1 MAGYADCL
9 RKLAQAAGRTLTDK
23 EIHAIYS
30 RVEQAARDVR
40 AGRVEGSDITAPKR
54 AVKSMGVDQGE
65 ANLLV
70 QEAAQRAAA
79 DLEREA
85 ALAERQANLQLVRLG
100 SRQADV
106 ERMTQ
111 TGTKPMD
118 AVERTLARDYSG
130 RVNVVSLEQSVEGYK
145 SYFSRRLT
153 ETWEALGS
161 DYLGFF
167 QDRTKL
173 LDLIRELRGTD
184 SGNPL
189 AKRGAKAFHEVAE
202 EARQV
207 FNANGG
213 DIGRL
218 DDWGM
223 PQHHSQERV
232 AAAGKDAWVDQILPW
247 LDRAKYVDDVGQP
260 MGDAEVRE
268 FLSHAWDTIAT
279 NGIANITP
287 GKSMGIGKRAN
298 RHGEHR
304 QIHFRDAESYITYWE
319 AFGERTALEI
329 LLGHTETMARDIAFI
344 EHYGPNPNITYRT
357 LRDAALQQAAMAE
370 PTKTPDHEGRAVKLD
385 GLYDYAAGRMKP
397 TYNRT
402 VRYTADA
409 IAHLNVAGKL
419 GGAALASLFGDKPM
433 MEAVS
438 HMNDLPMLTRWQTE
452 MRLLNPTKGADRRAL
467 QRQGLMLDSV
477 RSGLQ
482 RFYEGLGQTGIT
494 GRLAN
499 AVMRIT
505 GMQAINDIRKGAFGL
520 NLMSAIGAELQA
532 GRTFDRLPESDV
544 RTLRN
549 YGISKAEWD
558 TWRLAQLETLAGAEH
573 VLTPE
578 AIARITDEELRAANV
593 VSQAGPP
600 QEAIDARRTAIVKL
614 LAAVNTESEFA
625 IVTPGWR
632 ERATFYG
639 DLQRG
644 TVKGEIAR
652 SVLQFKAFPWAMLQ
666 RGMDAVANQD
676 SATSKAAM
684 TAYLMFATTL
694 AGAML
699 MQTREMLAGKD
710 PRSMVGKPTDLMK
723 FWGAAFLQGGAL
735 GIYGDFLYSVNQ
747 TRYGSGPVEALAGP
761 TIGPLLEL
769 GLVLPLNNA
778 KKALEG
784 KDTHLGAE
792 LVSRAKGFV
801 PGNNIW
807 YAKAAIEHLFWQ
819 RVMDALSPGY
829 LNTIRQKTAKEYG
842 QDWWWRP
849 GETTPERAPDLGRA
863 VAPR

>member
-1 MAGYADCL
+1 
-9 RKLAQAAGRTLTDK
+9 
-23 EIHAIYS
+23 
-30 RVEQAARDVR
+30 
-40 AGRVEGSDITAPKR
+40 
-54 AVKSMGVDQGE
+54 
-65 ANLLV
+65 
-70 QEAAQRAAA
+70 
-79 DLEREA
+79 
-85 ALAERQANLQLVRLG
+85 
-100 SRQADV
+100 
-106 ERMTQ
+106 
-111 TGTKPMD
+111 
-118 AVERTLARDYSG
+118 
-130 RVNVVSLEQSVEGYK
+130 
-145 SYFSRRLT
+145 
-153 ETWEALGS
+153 
-161 DYLGFF
+161 
-167 QDRTKL
+167 
-173 LDLIRELRGTD
+173 
-184 SGNPL
+184 
-189 AKRGAKAFHEVAE
+189 
-202 EARQV
+202 
-207 FNANGG
+207 
-213 DIGRL
+213 
-218 DDWGM
+218 
-223 PQHHSQERV
+223 
-232 AAAGKDAWVDQILPW
+232 
-247 LDRAKYVDDVGQP
+247 
-260 MGDAEVRE
+260 
-268 FLSHAWDTIAT
+268 
-279 NGIANITP
+279 
-287 GKSMGIGKRAN
+287 
-298 RHGEHR
+298 
-304 QIHFRDAESYITYWE
+304 
-319 AFGERTALEI
+319 
-329 LLGHTETMARDIAFI
+329 
-344 EHYGPNPNITYRT
+344 
-357 LRDAALQQAAMAE
+357 
-370 PTKTPDHEGRAVKLD
+370 
-385 GLYDYAAGRMKP
+385 
-397 TYNRT
+397 
-402 VRYTADA
+402 
-409 IAHLNVAGKL
+409 
-419 GGAALASLFGDKPM
+419 
-433 MEAVS
+433 
-438 HMNDLPMLTRWQTE
+438 
-452 MRLLNPTKGADRRAL
+452 
-467 QRQGLMLDSV
+467 
-477 RSGLQ
+477 
-482 RFYEGLGQTGIT
+482 
-494 GRLAN
+494 
-499 AVMRIT
+499 
-505 GMQAINDIRKGAFGL
+505 MQAINDIRKGAFGL